1 MSPFVFWPLGSLVG
15 KRFGRRRRFYRR
27 YINRLFSRPLRHFA
41 PLSRYFNHDCRF
53 SINIRIMGRPNLSLL
68 GEDTI
73 FSVANVGGFSEI
85 IFKPLLL
92 AVLVFLLAVFLTRFL
107 LSETGLA
114 MRATGINVRMVRAQ
128 GGNPDFYFYFGLG
141 LSNALVALGG
151 ALFSQSARFADVTT
165 GVGTIIFGWP
175 PSFWV
180 KHYCAEAPFGWFYWP
195 VCWALFYTVWL
206 SPLRSAWGYL
216 ACKRPI

>member
-1 MSPFVFWPLGSLVG
+1 
-15 KRFGRRRRFYRR
+15 
-27 YINRLFSRPLRHFA
+27 
-41 PLSRYFNHDCRF
+41 
-53 SINIRIMGRPNLSLL
+53 MGRPNLSLL

-165 GVGTIIFGWP
+165 GVGTIIFGLAAVILGQALLRG
-175 PSFWV
+175 SAIWV
-180 KHYCAEAPFGWFYWP
+180 
-195 VCWALFYTVWL
+195 VL
-206 SPLRSAWGYL
+206 L
-216 ACKRPI
+216 ACLLGSILYRLAIAFALSVGIFGLQASDLNLVTAVLVALALIVPKLRARLAGR